1 MKALC
6 RYAADC
12 GSCQLQLMDYPSQ
25 LLDKKQSVV
34 DSLKKVGLDDSLVA
48 PVIEMK
54 EPWHYRC
61 KAQYPAQYI
70 SGKPTLGFYKKA
82 THELIGIEECLTQ
95 HPLANKLIAP
105 IRDAIT
111 KFRVPLYNEK
121 KHTGILRHVLIRV
134 SAAQNKALICFV
146 INSERMPRAALI
158 AKELSAIAGVAG
170 IFTNINMERGNAI
183 LGGQTYNLFGADTV
197 RETIGHVKFNISPV
211 SFFQI
216 NPEMTKVLY
225 DTVVKLGKF
234 TKEDSVLD
242 LYCGT
247 GSITLYI
254 AGKVKRVFGIEEVV
268 PAIDDARRNAKFNN
282 ITNVQFFPGKTEAIL
297 PALAR
302 ARRITAD
309 IVVLDPP
316 RAGCEISVLR
326 EIARLKPRRVVYV
339 SCDPASLAR
348 DLVVLKTLGYKATAI
363 QPVDMFPQ
371 TTHIESVASLDL
383 SE

>member
-1 MKALC
+1 MKPAC

-12 GSCQLQLMDYPSQ
+12 GSCQLQHLDYPSQ
-25 LLDKKQSVV
+25 LADKKQSVM
-34 DSLKKVGLDDSLVA
+34 DAFKKAGLDDTLVQ
-48 PVIEMK
+48 PVIAMK

-70 SGKPTLGFYKKA
+70 SGKPSLGFYKKA
-82 THELIGIEECLTQ
+82 THELIGIDECLTQ

-134 SAAQNKALICFV
+134 SAAKNSALVCFV
-146 INSERMPRAALI
+146 INGERLPKAALI
-158 AKELSAIAGVAG
+158 AKELSLVPGIAG
-170 IFTNINMERGNAI
+170 IFTNINEERGNAI
-183 LGGQTYNLFGADTV
+183 LGGRTYNLWGADTV

-211 SFFQI
+211 SFFQV

-234 TKEDSVLD
+234 KKEDSVLD

-247 GSITLYI
+247 GSISLYI
-254 AGKVKRVFGIEEVV
+254 AGSVRRVFGIEEVT
-268 PAIDDARRNAKFNN
+268 PAIEDARRNAKFNG
-282 ITNVQFFPGKTEAIL
+282 ITNAQFYPGKTESIL
-297 PALAR
+297 PSLIK

-326 EIARLKPRRVVYV
+326 EIARLNPRRVVYV

-348 DLVVLKTLGYKATAI
+348 DLVVLKTLGYTTTAV

-371 TTHIESVASLDL
+371 TTHIECVASLGVA
-383 SE
+383 E

>member
-1 MKALC
+1 MKTLC

-12 GSCQLQLMDYPSQ
+12 GSCQLQELDYPAQ
-25 LLDKKQSVV
+25 LTDKQQSVV
-34 DSLKKVGLDDSLVA
+34 DALKRSGLDDSIVA
-48 PVIEMK
+48 PVLAMK

-70 SGKPTLGFYKKA
+70 SGKASLGFYKKA
-82 THELIGIEECLTQ
+82 THELISIEECLTQ

-121 KHTGILRHVLIRV
+121 KHTGVLRHVLIRV
-134 SAAQNKALICFV
+134 AAAQNKALICFV

-158 AKELSAIAGVAG
+158 AKELSVVPGVSG

-183 LGGQTYNLFGADTV
+183 LGGQTYNLFGAGTV

-211 SFFQI
+211 SFFQV

-247 GSITLYI
+247 GSISLYI
-254 AGKVKRVFGIEEVV
+254 AGKVKRVFGIEEVSQ
-268 PAIDDARRNAKFNN
+268 AIDDARRNAKFNN
-282 ITNVQFFPGKTEAIL
+282 ITNVQFFPGKTETIL

-302 ARRITAD
+302 ARRITA
-309 IVVLDPP
+309 VLAKVFDAAFGVADELGMYLQPELPNGEETLFEGNYCYYLP
-316 RAGCEISVLR
+316 R
-326 EIARLKPRRVVYV
+326 
-339 SCDPASLAR
+339 
-348 DLVVLKTLGYKATAI
+348 
-363 QPVDMFPQ
+363 
-371 TTHIESVASLDL
+371 
-383 SE
+383 